1 MKKILQTLRR
11 SRLWKETKGQDLIEY
26 SLLVSFFVVVAAAAV
41 PGSISAPLQQ
51 IFGRVVEVMALAP

>member
-1 MKKILQTLRR
+1 MLLQILLR

-41 PGSISAPLQQ
+41 PGNITEPLKQ
-51 IFGRVVEVMALAP
+51 IFGRVVEIMDKAP